1 MMINLSPLFLAKSR
15 AEASCTRS
23 DLLMKLFNQT
33 RKWRNW
39 QISAHSNNPI
49 PSKTWCVRFVKI
61 WGFSKCTKTR
71 TRQVLSLE
79 TVKLWSF
86 AYCNCNWS
94 NCTRTRTAKCC
105 LLGQGQGFGSKRTEW
120 YNWPFV
126 FLMHQFNI
134 FFQNLVKWKYQESNW
149 NVGIS
154 WLWTSN
160 SPPKKFCV
168 HTKSWLNRSQLL
180 TQYNLENGPWVI
192 KSPLSYSQHQL
203 IGEDS

>member
-1 MMINLSPLFLAKSR
+1 MINLSPLFLAKSR
-15 AEASCTRS
+15 VEAGCTRG
-23 DLLMKLFNQT
+23 DLLMKLFSQT
-33 RKWRNW
+33 QNEEIDKY
-39 QISAHSNNPI
+39 QLSSNDPI

-86 AYCNCNWS
+86 ANCNCNWS

-134 FFQNLVKWKYQESNW
+134 FFSKLGQMKIPRIELKCRYLMVMNVKF
-149 NVGIS
+149 
-154 WLWTSN
+154 TT
-160 SPPKKFCV
+160 KKVLCT
-168 HTKSWLNRSQLL
+168 H
-180 TQYNLENGPWVI
+180 
-192 KSPLSYSQHQL
+192 
-203 IGEDS
+203 